1 VSEQV
6 GAIVVAAGAARRMG
20 FDKLWT
26 ELAGKLVLTYAL
38 DQLVASGL
46 VSTLALVVAADRLVQ
61 ARQLAAGL
69 GARTIV
75 CVGGASRRES
85 VAAGLAV
92 LPACRWV
99 LVHDAARPFLTPD
112 LIARGLETARETGAA
127 VAAVP
132 ARDTLKRVVGGTVVE
147 TPPRAQFWQV
157 QTPQI
162 FRRELLTAALERPDD
177 DVTDEATLVERL
189 GGQVRIFDG
198 ADTNWKITTPADL
211 RLAEALLAVRSG
223 G

>member
-1 VSEQV
+1 
-6 GAIVVAAGAARRMG
+6 MG

-26 ELAGKLVLTYAL
+26 ELAGQLVLTYAL
-38 DQLVASGL
+38 EQLVVSGL
-46 VSTLALVVAADRLVQ
+46 VPTITLVVAADRLVQ
-61 ARQLAAGL
+61 ARQLTVGL

-92 LPACRWV
+92 LPNCEWV

-112 LIARGLETARETGAA
+112 LIARGLEAARETGAA

-132 ARDTLKRVVGGTVVE
+132 ARDTLKRVVKGTVVE
-147 TPPRAQFWQV
+147 TPPRAELWQV

-162 FRRELLTAALERPDD
+162 FRRELLTTALELPDD

-189 GGQVRIFDG
+189 GGQVRVFDG
-198 ADTNWKITTPADL
+198 AETNWKITTPADL
-211 RLAEALLAVRSG
+211 RLAEAWLSVGSG